1 MPEPGQDFGVEVFEG
16 VGFVDICGTSKG
28 KGTAGVMKR
37 HGFGGAPE
45 THGGR
50 FGRRGGS
57 IGTSATPSH
66 VRKGKKMAGRMG
78 MDRVT
83 VRNLKVVKIITDDNL
98 MLVQGSV
105 PGPNGGYVMVRKAV
119 LPPVKAAAGGDD

>member
-1 MPEPGQDFGVEVFEG
+1 VEVFEG